1 MKDKKLTNLSLML
14 KPHNVLQ
21 YIALLS
27 GIYASATPINSTNYI
42 GTVLVYLLTTLV
54 LFLFVKIN
62 KLAVSNRKTLF
73 LLVFSGLIF
82 ITLVVNGDND
92 INFYLG
98 IIIQIL
104 SSYLLVESIPFNDF
118 KKAYIK
124 IFTII
129 GVYSII
135 LTLYFNIY
143 RESVNALQ
151 AMYMGDIQLIRWRN
165 FYNIYFI
172 WDLYA
177 RHGIIRNSGCF
188 REPGVFGSFL
198 SIALVLKIIDVKSY
212 KSKNHIDYIQLI
224 ILTIAVFSTLST
236 TAVLCLVMS
245 AAIYFLDGK
254 VDRKKVIALLL
265 ISSATIIFLLKFG
278 SLLFSKFNSS
288 NTSYIALY
296 ERIEGVGSMIKSWLI
311 NPLFGAGYT
320 RYYEIVTKGA
330 NTISFLVILGEF
342 GILLLAL
349 LLYALFK
356 FVKLQRISTFATLCL
371 MIQFIIIL
379 NTQYLI
385 LMPLMIIIMF
395 YGISTINKKYH

>member
-1 MKDKKLTNLSLML
+1 MKGRNITRLSLRL

-21 YIALLS
+21 YLALLA
-27 GIYASATPINSTNYI
+27 GIYASATPINSTHYI

-54 LFLFVKIN
+54 FFLFVKIN
-62 KLAVSNRKTLF
+62 KLVVSNRKTFF
-73 LLVFSGLIF
+73 LLAFSGLIF
-82 ITLVVNGDND
+82 ITMVVNYDKD
-92 INFYLG
+92 INFYFG
-98 IIIQIL
+98 ILIQIL
-104 SSYLLVESIPFNDF
+104 SSYLLVESIPFNEF

-129 GVYSII
+129 CVYSVI
-135 LTLYFNIY
+135 LTVYFNIH

-165 FYNIYFI
+165 FHNIYFI

-177 RHGIIRNSGCF
+177 RHGIIRNSACF

-198 SIALVLKIIDVKSY
+198 SIALVLKIIDVKRY
-212 KSKNHIDYIQLI
+212 KNKKFIDFTQLI
-224 ILTIAVFSTLST
+224 ILTIATFSTLST
-236 TAVLCLVMS
+236 TAILCLAMS
-245 AAIYFLDGK
+245 GAIYFLDGK
-254 VDRKKVIALLL
+254 LDRKKIIALLL
-265 ISSATIIFLLKFG
+265 ISSVSIIFLLKFG
-278 SLLFSKFNSS
+278 NLLFSKFNSS

-320 RYYEIVTKGA
+320 KYYEIMTQGA

-356 FVKLQRISTFATLCL
+356 FVKFQRLSSFTTLCM
-371 MIQFIIIL
+371 MIEFIIIL

-385 LMPLMIIIMF
+385 LMPIMLIIMF
-395 YGISTINKKYH
+395 YGISKINNIK